1 MGVPNV
7 LFSIGYAPN
16 DETLNRLHKI
26 KAKYLAERK
35 FYSCRQHNDILKY
48 INRGIDEGDFLG
60 YAGNREKSS
69 GLFSSDGLLTKKQLK
84 ELRSMLRSTDSNIW
98 HAVISFTEEFGAKY
112 MTSYQ
117 DSLELLKAELPK
129 FFRQIGIAG
138 DNVVW
143 YAGLHENTDNQHIHL
158 GFFEKEP
165 RFISESGK
173 RRFRFGTI
181 GKPALDSFRIGI
193 EERLTNIGFDL
204 KRSRRN
210 LTEAANKTLFHLE
223 GVNDEE
229 RELKRKLLELYKVLP
244 TEGRVSYGNKNMDG
258 LRPQVNDIVNFIIRH
273 NSGLKRDY
281 EDFCSDLA
289 AFDANRRRICEDQ
302 KIKAEDIEKYLV
314 SDTYL
319 TDIYRR
325 LGDTVIKATLAIKR
339 KSDKERNRC
348 KKELSQKRV
357 EKRHR
362 QYLLERAATISA
374 DVDDE
379 AIRCFEEYRRRLAKA
394 EYNRLVEEGEI
405 EAGE

>member
-16 DETLNRLHKI
+16 DDTLNRLHIVKP
-26 KAKYLAERK
+26 KYLSERR
-35 FYSCRQHNDILKY
+35 FYSCRQNNDILKY

-60 YAGNREKSS
+60 YAGNPEKSS
-69 GLFSSDGLLTKKQLK
+69 GLFSEGGLFTKKELK

-98 HAVISFTEEFGAKY
+98 HAVISFTEDFGAKY

-117 DSLELLKAELPK
+117 DALELLKAELPK
-129 FFRQIGIAG
+129 FFKQIGIAE

-165 RFISESGK
+165 RLIAESGK
-173 RRFRFGTI
+173 KRYRYGTI
-181 GKPALDSFRIGI
+181 GKEALDSFRIGV
-193 EERLTNIGFDL
+193 EERLTDVGFDL

-223 GVNDEE
+223 GVNDYE
-229 RELKRKLLELYKVLP
+229 RELKKKLLALYRALP
-244 TEGRVSYGNKNMDG
+244 TEGRVSYGSKNMDG
-258 LRPQVNDIVNFIIRH
+258 LRPQVNDIVNFIIRS

-289 AFDANRRRICEDQ
+289 TFDANRRRICEDQ
-302 KIKAEDIEKYLV
+302 KIEDIDKYMLSEKYI
-314 SDTYL
+314 

-325 LGDTVIKATLAIKR
+325 LGDTVIKAALAIK
-339 KSDKERNRC
+339 KKGDKEAKRC
-348 KKELSQKRV
+348 KKELSKKRAD
-357 EKRHR
+357 KRHR
-362 QYLLERAATISA
+362 QYLLERALQIGA

-379 AIRCFEEYRRRLAKA
+379 AIRCFEEYRRKLAEA

-405 EAGE
+405 EAE

>member
-16 DETLNRLHKI
+16 DETLNRLHKV
-26 KAKYLAERK
+26 KPKYLAERK
-35 FYSCRQHNDILKY
+35 FYSCRQNNDILKY

-60 YAGNREKSS
+60 YAGDREKSS
-69 GLFSSDGLLTKKQLK
+69 GLFSECGLLTKKQLK
-84 ELRSMLRSTDSNIW
+84 ELRTLLRNTDSNIW

-112 MTSYQ
+112 MNSYQ
-117 DSLELLKAELPK
+117 DAVELLNAELPK
-129 FFRQIGIAG
+129 FFRQIGIDE

-165 RFISESGK
+165 RFITESGK

-181 GKPALDSFRIGI
+181 GKSALDSFRIGV

-204 KRSRRN
+204 KRSRRT
-210 LTEAANKTLFHLE
+210 LTESAKTLFHLE
-223 GVNDEE
+223 GVNDSE
-229 RELKRKLLELYKVLP
+229 RKIKRKLLTLYKTLP
-244 TEGRVSYGNKNMDG
+244 TEGRVSYGSKNMDG
-258 LRPQVNDIVNFIIRH
+258 LRAQVNDVINDIIR
-273 NSGLKRDY
+273 NNAKLKRDY
-281 EDFCSDLA
+281 EEFCSDLA
-289 AFDANRRRICEDQ
+289 AFDANRKRICEDQ
-302 KIKAEDIEKYLV
+302 KIKKEDIEKYLV
-314 SDTYL
+314 SNKYL

-325 LGDTVIKATLAIKR
+325 LGDTVIKAAIAIKL
-339 KSDKERNRC
+339 KGDKEVRRC
-348 KKELSQKRV
+348 KKELSKKRA

-362 QYLLERAATISA
+362 QYLLERATQISA

-379 AIRCFEEYRRRLAKA
+379 AIRCFEEYRRRLARA